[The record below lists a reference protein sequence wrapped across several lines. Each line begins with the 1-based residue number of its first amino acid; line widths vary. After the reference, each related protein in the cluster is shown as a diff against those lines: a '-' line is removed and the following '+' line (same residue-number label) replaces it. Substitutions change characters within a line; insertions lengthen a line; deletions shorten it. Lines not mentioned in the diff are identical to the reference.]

1 MLMSSAS
8 SARSADCLLAFTFS
22 PSGHIAFFGADV
34 HQEGRKEER
43 KRKEED
49 ISTWLNFP
57 LFAKV
62 GGSGLPSPLPSFLFQ
77 PSSPG
82 MFTVRS
88 RKAPCPLPSR
98 CLTCFRIWMHH
109 RRPRVYS
116 MEQQCHSIRWR
127 REREGRRG
135 RGRGP
140 PWQRRC
146 RQRRDRW
153 RPRESERCR
162 EEPIICS
169 PIHSLIW
176 SVVRK
181 WALALRKQV

>member
-88 RKAPCPLPSR
+88 RKALCTPPLQLPLPHMFSHMDASSAA
-98 CLTCFRIWMHH
+98 TCVFHGTAVSFH
-109 RRPRVYS
+109 
-116 MEQQCHSIRWR
+116 
-127 REREGRRG
+127 
-135 RGRGP
+135 
-140 PWQRRC
+140 
-146 RQRRDRW
+146 
-153 RPRESERCR
+153 
-162 EEPIICS
+162 
-169 PIHSLIW
+169 
-176 SVVRK
+176 
-181 WALALRKQV
+181 

>member
-88 RKAPCPLPSR
+88 RKALCTPPLQLPLPHMFSHMDASSAA
-98 CLTCFRIWMHH
+98 TCVFHGTAVPFH
-109 RRPRVYS
+109 
-116 MEQQCHSIRWR
+116 
-127 REREGRRG
+127 
-135 RGRGP
+135 
-140 PWQRRC
+140 
-146 RQRRDRW
+146 
-153 RPRESERCR
+153 
-162 EEPIICS
+162 
-169 PIHSLIW
+169 
-176 SVVRK
+176 
-181 WALALRKQV
+181 